1 MTGNGAEV
9 PCKLRK
15 ITKLKNIGTTIWYN
29 NYDIL
34 TDTIR
39 FEYSNDRM
47 RKEYDFTKSV
57 KNPYAKKLKKQ
68 ITILLENETV
78 DYFKKLA
85 AETDIPIRS

>member
-1 MTGNGAEV
+1 VFRLSTANALAMTGNGAEV

-39 FEYSNDRM
+39 FE
-47 RKEYDFTKSV
+47 
-57 KNPYAKKLKKQ
+57 
-68 ITILLENETV
+68 
-78 DYFKKLA
+78 
-85 AETDIPIRS
+85 